1 MSETFVAEVESLDL
15 EGRGVARPG
24 GKVTFIAGALPGER
38 VVCERTRSKPSY
50 DTARLV
56 DVLRSSSL
64 RAEPRCPHFGLQQG
78 ACGGCAMQH
87 LQPRAQVAIKQRVL
101 EDTLWHVGRVRPELV
116 LRPIEG
122 PAWGYRQRARLA
134 VRDVAK
140 KGSVLVGFHE
150 RASSY
155 VAEMRECPV
164 LPPPVDK
171 LIVPLRE
178 LVGRLSVRRRLPQIE
193 LAMGGEGVDRR
204 IVLVV
209 RHLEPLLEEDR
220 DILRTFAARE
230 GVSIWLQPGGPA
242 TAQPLDGDA
251 RLAYTLDEFG
261 VTLPFH
267 PTDFTQV
274 NHVIN
279 AVLVRRA
286 LRLLEVEPQH
296 AVVDFFCGL
305 GNFTLPLARRARRVI
320 GIEGHAGLVQRATAA
335 AHQNGLAEV
344 AAFETANLVGF
355 QAGDWMRL
363 VGMLGGVDRV
373 LVDPPREG
381 ALELVR
387 TLAGSTVAPGRL
399 VYVSCNPATLARDCA
414 VLVQEGGWRLRAAGV
429 VNMFP
434 HTAHVESIAVLEPG
448 ADSAVEARRSSASDA
463 RLVS

>member
-15 EGRGVARPG
+15 EGRGVARPN

-50 DTARLV
+50 DTAHLV
-56 DVLRSSSL
+56 DILRSSSL

-140 KGSVLVGFHE
+140 KGGVLVGFHE

-209 RHLEPLLEEDR
+209 RHLEPLLEADR

-274 NHVIN
+274 NHAIN

-320 GIEGHAGLVQRATAA
+320 GIEGHAGLVQRATAGRTPEWTCRGRGVRKR
-335 AHQNGLAEV
+335 QPRRV
-344 AAFETANLVGF
+344 PVR
-355 QAGDWMRL
+355 RL
-363 VGMLGGVDRV
+363 DASGGHAR
-373 LVDPPREG
+373 PR
-381 ALELVR
+381 R
-387 TLAGSTVAPGRL
+387 SR
-399 VYVSCNPATLARDCA
+399 
-414 VLVQEGGWRLRAAGV
+414 
-429 VNMFP
+429 
-434 HTAHVESIAVLEPG
+434 
-448 ADSAVEARRSSASDA
+448 ARRSAARGCAGTGSYPCRQHRGAWPA
-463 RLVS
+463 RLRLVQPRDAGARLCRPGSGGGLAPACGGCGQHVSAHRPCRIDRGSRTRGRFGCRSAPQQRVRC